1 MHLAKNDGEE
11 KEANTTVAL
20 VTFHLYKRIGLLAL
34 KS

>member
-1 MHLAKNDGEE
+1 MSLAKNDGEE
-11 KEANTTVAL
+11 KEANINVAS